1 MDIFQPVRPE
11 FNRRTEHLGK
21 GVRKLD
27 VRRQAALVLLGEG
40 VRLRACLQSY
50 PSRASGCAGVFTP
63 TFNYFG
69 FWKYVPVL

>member
-40 VRLRACLQSY
+40 VRVR
-50 PSRASGCAGVFTP
+50 GCFHP
-63 TFNYFG
+63 H
-69 FWKYVPVL
+69 L